1 MGRRVQVLNGAI
13 ARELRADVGGNE
25 MLLLKVSPRNACT
38 WRPFFVIHGAGADGA
53 VDAVAAAADRKHEA
67 NDAKCDALGWQCV
80 PLAVDSYGR
89 WGVEA
94 HKSFAQIAT
103 HIQTRNGGSLS
114 AAYSS
119 VYNTLG
125 VCSVDSS

>member
-1 MGRRVQVLNGAI
+1 MVISPVQQMCSFLSGHL
-13 ARELRADVGGNE
+13 AR
-25 MLLLKVSPRNACT
+25 LLPLTVVSPLT
-38 WRPFFVIHGAGADGA
+38 PDLILGAGVDGA

-114 AAYSS
+114 AAYGS

-125 VCSVDSS
+125 VVDSSQRSCSTCTTLEL

>member
-1 MGRRVQVLNGAI
+1 M
-13 ARELRADVGGNE
+13 
-25 MLLLKVSPRNACT
+25 
-38 WRPFFVIHGAGADGA
+38 IHGAGADGA

-125 VCSVDSS
+125 VVLTRHNARAVLARRSNSELGAREVRLLGGVGLA